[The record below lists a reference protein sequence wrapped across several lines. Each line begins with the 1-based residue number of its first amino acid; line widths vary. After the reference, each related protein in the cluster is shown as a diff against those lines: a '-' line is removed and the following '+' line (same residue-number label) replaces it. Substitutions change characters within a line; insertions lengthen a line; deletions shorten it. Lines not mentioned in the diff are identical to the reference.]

1 MRKFLFPLLIIGIC
15 VFLAW
20 KNYLPGTILSGWD
33 TLHPEF
39 NLSLY
44 LERAFNGVW
53 MEHQGLGT
61 VASQAHVSELPRLL
75 IVLLLNLFLP
85 LNIVRYSF
93 FFICLLSGAL
103 GVYFFSRY
111 LLSIKWYK
119 FVSASAFLA
128 SLFYIFNLTVVQQ
141 FYVPLEMFAV
151 HYALLPWLFYLGV
164 KFVREGSRKNLIWF
178 SIVTLLSSSMAHTAT
193 LFYVYLFC
201 LALFLVVLNF
211 RKGILLVF
219 LTILIN
225 SFWILPNLY
234 YVKNHSEEVSNSKI
248 HQGFSDEAFLQSKAF
263 GDVESL
269 ALSKNF
275 LFNWREYDMLQSTY
289 VDLLD
294 EWQAHL
300 SKSYVVEIGY
310 VLFGLTVFGLF
321 VSVLT
326 KSKFSVALLPIFL
339 LSVFFWLNSNPPFGN
354 IFDFSRRFDLFKE
367 GFRFPFTKFSIILVM
382 VLSVWFSYASHV
394 IFSLLGKIKTS
405 FIYLL
410 VAILALF
417 YFQLPSLQGNL
428 ISPSMKVKIPNEYFE
443 IFDWFK
449 SVDKNSRVA
458 KLPLNTFWGWNFYQ
472 WNYQG
477 AGFTWF
483 GIPQPTL
490 DREFDRW
497 SKYNEGFYAESARAL
512 YASDNE
518 AFEDTLQKYQVK
530 YLLLDESIINAGGSE
545 ELLFVPEVKA
555 ILKTSNNIKEVQK
568 FGFLTVYETQLRQ
581 GFAGQANFVF
591 APETYTAVNADLTY
605 SQADPVYQKYGD
617 YIEDENGVGYPFVNF
632 DPRGPVS
639 IDSSSSELIFENKKA
654 NSKVT
659 FPVKGKVV
667 ESFGEDRG
675 FKEANNC
682 DLRKLGKVSKSRLK
696 NDVLYR
702 AEGGGVSCDFYAY
715 DNLSYDKAY
724 VLRIKGEN
732 KEGRSLKIYFQN
744 WETGRMDLEELLPTG
759 KFDNYFVVLPKLS
772 NKKGYTLNLETRS
785 FGRIASENRVEN
797 IEIYPFDLSFL
808 TSLVQ
813 NPENEAIINSN
824 LRVEDVRKLG
834 TAFYKVQTSGSG
846 LLVLGQGYEKGWLA
860 FEGKTLLRHVKVDS
874 WANGWLI
881 PSGQVGPSRVVIVF
895 WPQLLEWFG
904 FLVLLGSFCGLGL
917 FAG

>member
-1 MRKFLFPLLIIGIC
+1 LVLINFLNNSSKKNLILL
-15 VFLAW
+15 FLV
-20 KNYLPGTILSGWD
+20 NFLSI
-33 TLHPEF
+33 
-39 NLSLY
+39 
-44 LERAFNGVW
+44 
-53 MEHQGLGT
+53 
-61 VASQAHVSELPRLL
+61 SQAHVPSIFLVYLFGVL
-75 IVLLLNLFLP
+75 IVFAFYLKKWKKVLISGLIIFLVNSFWLMPYIYSTSQNAKVIVNSKINRLSNPEVILMNRSFGDLKSVFLLHSFNLDYGDWDKDGNYGFQMPIWRNLWQDP
-85 LNIVRYSF
+85 KIELLGYTLFSF
-93 FFICLLSGAL
+93 VML
-103 GVYFFSRY
+103 GVLVSPFRKQRPYLPFILILLFVFSNLATDAPVFSKVVEFLRQKIPFY
-111 LLSIKWYK
+111 KEVFRFSFTKFAVFYVFCLSIFIGSFLELISGKIIRWLRLIVILGLIGAILAISWPAFKGELLYDRLKLAVPDEYFELFRYFNSQGKDGRVAILPQPSFWNWEYLKWGYRGSGFIWQGISK
-119 FVSASAFLA
+119 PTLHRSFDPWSSFNETYFNELDYAIDNKDKLLFNQVLKRYEVQWIVLDEYIYQPGGWGKDFFTNEAFRYVENNSNI
-128 SLFYIFNLTVVQQ
+128 SLVNDLGRIKVYEFNLTKDDQYISTPKKYTPV
-141 FYVPLEMFAV
+141 
-151 HYALLPWLFYLGV
+151 
-164 KFVREGSRKNLIWF
+164 N
-178 SIVTLLSSSMAHTAT
+178 
-193 LFYVYLFC
+193 
-201 LALFLVVLNF
+201 
-211 RKGILLVF
+211 
-219 LTILIN
+219 IN
-225 SFWILPNLY
+225 
-234 YVKNHSEEVSNSKI
+234 
-248 HQGFSDEAFLQSKAF
+248 
-263 GDVESL
+263 
-269 ALSKNF
+269 
-275 LFNWREYDMLQSTY
+275 
-289 VDLLD
+289 
-294 EWQAHL
+294 
-300 SKSYVVEIGY
+300 
-310 VLFGLTVFGLF
+310 
-321 VSVLT
+321 
-326 KSKFSVALLPIFL
+326 
-339 LSVFFWLNSNPPFGN
+339 
-354 IFDFSRRFDLFKE
+354 
-367 GFRFPFTKFSIILVM
+367 
-382 VLSVWFSYASHV
+382 
-394 IFSLLGKIKTS
+394 
-405 FIYLL
+405 
-410 VAILALF
+410 
-417 YFQLPSLQGNL
+417 
-428 ISPSMKVKIPNEYFE
+428 
-443 IFDWFK
+443 
-449 SVDKNSRVA
+449 
-458 KLPLNTFWGWNFYQ
+458 
-472 WNYQG
+472 
-477 AGFTWF
+477 
-483 GIPQPTL
+483 
-490 DREFDRW
+490 
-497 SKYNEGFYAESARAL
+497 
-512 YASDNE
+512 
-518 AFEDTLQKYQVK
+518 
-530 YLLLDESIINAGGSE
+530 
-545 ELLFVPEVKA
+545 
-555 ILKTSNNIKEVQK
+555 
-568 FGFLTVYETQLRQ
+568 
-581 GFAGQANFVF
+581 
-591 APETYTAVNADLTY
+591 LTY
-605 SQADPVYQKYGD
+605 SQIDPIYQKYGD

>member
-1 MRKFLFPLLIIGIC
+1 
-15 VFLAW
+15 LAW